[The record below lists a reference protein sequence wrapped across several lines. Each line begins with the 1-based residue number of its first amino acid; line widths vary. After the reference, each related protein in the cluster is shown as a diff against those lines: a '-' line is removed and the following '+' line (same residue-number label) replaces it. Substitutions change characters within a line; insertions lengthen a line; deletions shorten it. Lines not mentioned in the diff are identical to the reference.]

1 MGKLA
6 TRSAGPP
13 LNAQMRTHNLKY
25 GCNPHQTFASVE
37 LPADGA
43 LLVLNGTPSFIN
55 ILDAL
60 NGWQLVREL
69 RRTTGLPAAASFK
82 HVSPAGVAVAGAVS
96 PEELEA
102 FDMAELPS
110 SAVANAYL
118 RARETDPKSSF
129 GDFVAVSDPV
139 DVSLAKL
146 LKIVPSDGIIAPEFN
161 DDALPIL
168 RSKKNGQYLLLQI
181 DPKYEPPAR
190 EERSVFGFTLTQD
203 RNSRLFTAED
213 IAEPVV
219 GRLTDSA
226 KLDLLVALSTLK
238 YTQSN
243 SIVCAMNGQT
253 TGIGAGQQSRIDCTR
268 IACQKSDVWRFRQHP
283 AIRAMRFNPSIKR
296 QDRINWRVRIIEG
309 NLDTAESAELEGIV
323 VGKIPHRFAESERA
337 WFDMLPPI
345 SLASDGYLPF
355 PDNVRE
361 AHRHNVGFIAHP
373 GGSTRDDLVT
383 AACRDLGITLVN
395 TGVRAFHH

>member
-1 MGKLA
+1 MGNDL
-6 TRSAGPP
+6 
-13 LNAQMRTHNLKY
+13 QLKY
-25 GCNPHQTFASVE
+25 GCNPHQTFARVE
-37 LPADGA
+37 LPSDDV
-43 LLVLNGTPSFIN
+43 LRVLNGTPSFIN

-69 RRTTGLPAAASFK
+69 RRITGMAAATSFK
-82 HVSPAGVAVAGAVS
+82 HVSPAGVAVAGAIS
-96 PEELEA
+96 AEEFEA
-102 FDMAELPS
+102 FDIAEPPA
-110 SAVANAYL
+110 SAIANAYL

-129 GDFVAVSDPV
+129 GDFVAVSEPV
-139 DVSLAKL
+139 DISLAHL
-146 LKIVPSDGIIAPEFN
+146 LKMVVSDGIIAPAFD

-168 RSKKNGQYLLLQI
+168 RAKKSGQYLVVQI
-181 DPKYEPPAR
+181 DPRYEPPPR
-190 EERSVFGFTLTQD
+190 EERMVFGFVLRQE

-213 IAEPVV
+213 IADPVV
-219 GRLTDSA
+219 GSLTDSV
-226 KLDLLVALSTLK
+226 KLDLLVALTTLK

-243 SIVCAMNGQT
+243 SIVCALNGQT
-253 TGIGAGQQSRIDCTR
+253 VGVGAGQQSRIDCTR
-268 IACQKSDVWRFRQHP
+268 IACHKSDVWRFRQHP
-283 AIRAMRFNPSIKR
+283 AIRALRFTPLVKR

-309 NLDTAESAELEGIV
+309 NLDAAELAELEDVLLDTIR
-323 VGKIPHRFAESERA
+323 HTFAEASERA
-337 WFDMLPPI
+337 WLKTLPPI

-361 AHRHNVGFIAHP
+361 AHRHHVGFIAHP